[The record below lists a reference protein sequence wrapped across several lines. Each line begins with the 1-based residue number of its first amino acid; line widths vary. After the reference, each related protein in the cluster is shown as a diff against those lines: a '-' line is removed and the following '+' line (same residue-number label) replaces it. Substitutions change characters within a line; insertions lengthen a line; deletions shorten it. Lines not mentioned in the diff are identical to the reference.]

1 MRPEHPHATGWPEQ
15 PPALS
20 ARRVI
25 VVIAAV
31 LVLAACAVGVG
42 HAGQPADAAVS
53 QDAGTPGAPPAP
65 GAAPATLATRTT
77 PLGTVATSDGFTVYQ
92 FAKDT
97 SNPPASMCSGACAKT
112 WPPVMA
118 SDQLALNGVSVA
130 EVGTVTRP
138 DGGVQLTLGGWPVYR
153 YAKDKAPGDTTGQG
167 VGGTWSALGPQRQ
180 ADQDRASRIRRR
192 ARVPRRQHHRR
203 HRLLHHHRARR
214 EQQPSAERLERL
226 EPDRRPDQPTRGRRL
241 LAQRQH
247 RLADRRQH
255 RRPDRQPRAP
265 ARRAPPPAAA
275 TDQHLTRLIRLRHRG
290 PEPPKTQEEG
300 QRRHDPPHRPST
312 PSLADPATDRLPGR
326 GHRRSPHTPV
336 TFPVRP
342 MLGPDEQPHVPQPCS
357 PQPAPP

>member
-42 HAGQPADAAVS
+42 HAGQPADAALS

-65 GAAPATLATRTT
+65 GAAPAALATRTT

-167 VGGTWSALGPQRQ
+167 VGGTWSALGPNGKP
-180 ADQDRASRIRRR
+180 IK
-192 ARVPRRQHHRR
+192 
-203 HRLLHHHRARR
+203 
-214 EQQPSAERLERL
+214 
-226 EPDRRPDQPTRGRRL
+226 T
-241 LAQRQH
+241 
-247 RLADRRQH
+247 
-255 RRPDRQPRAP
+255 AP
-265 ARRAPPPAAA
+265 AASGAAPASPAASTTGGTGSCTTTTAPAASSGSSPTVDPISPPPASGGSPSDSTGSQTGSESTGAQTGSESTGSQSNGSQSTAA
-275 TDQHLTRLIRLRHRG
+275 SG
-290 PEPPKTQEEG
+290 G
-300 QRRHDPPHRPST
+300 Y
-312 PSLADPATDRLPGR
+312 
-326 GHRRSPHTPV
+326 
-336 TFPVRP
+336 
-342 MLGPDEQPHVPQPCS
+342 
-357 PQPAPP
+357 

>member
-167 VGGTWSALGPQRQ
+167 VGGTWSALGPNGKPIKT
-180 ADQDRASRIRRR
+180 APTASG
-192 ARVPRRQHHRR
+192 A
-203 HRLLHHHRARR
+203 
-214 EQQPSAERLERL
+214 
-226 EPDRRPDQPTRGRRL
+226 
-241 LAQRQH
+241 
-247 RLADRRQH
+247 
-255 RRPDRQPRAP
+255 AP
-265 ARRAPPPAAA
+265 ASPAASTIGGTGSCTTTA
-275 TDQHLTRLIRLRHRG
+275 
-290 PEPPKTQEEG
+290 PAASSS
-300 QRRHDPPHRPST
+300 PSS
-312 PSLADPATDRLPGR
+312 PSSSSGSSGSSPTADPISPAPAAG
-326 GHRRSPHTPV
+326 RSPSDSTGSQ
-336 TFPVRP
+336 TGDNTGAQTGSESTSSQST
-342 MLGPDEQPHVPQPCS
+342 GPQS
-357 PQPAPP
+357 SGGY